1 MVRSV
6 EEELGWSETLLWE
19 ELNLSA
25 IQRNL
30 KALGTFAFQIV
41 HRNKAHFAP
50 AIPRTIRHLLGHFQ
64 RLHHQDGVLACEHM
78 LRLAEER
85 FLKG

>member
-1 MVRSV
+1 MASALLR
-6 EEELGWSETLLWE
+6 TL
-19 ELNLSA
+19 
-25 IQRNL
+25 
-30 KALGTFAFQIV
+30 
-41 HRNKAHFAP
+41 
-50 AIPRTIRHLLGHFQ
+50 RHLRGHFQ